1 MKVHPR
7 MGPHVSDI
15 TSCSGDAHF
24 FGHLS
29 VGRALKEWRGP
40 RHWLVWPNLRHKIM
54 LTKAQGCLAPGGET
68 FPLEKEIPSSPLD
81 KYFLLCS
88 CKDTPSAESPLS
100 SITLLRKLAVV
111 QSNKTSRRF
120 LFHCSPDGILFFR
133 QPHRLWPYSFFTV
146 KHLFIFIAYSY
157 SCCFCLSRQP
167 KHATSWMARSQ
178 QTTAHAG
185 RTMPTHLVAEHSLP
199 ASANQ
204 TCALNPADSASQP
217 MA

>member
-1 MKVHPR
+1 MPGASRFRYYFLQRGCSLFRPPWRRARAKGVEGTTPLASLAK
-7 MGPHVSDI
+7 PATQNHVDQSAGLLGAGRRD
-15 TSCSGDAHF
+15 
-24 FGHLS
+24 LS
-29 VGRALKEWRGP
+29 
-40 RHWLVWPNLRHKIM
+40 
-54 LTKAQGCLAPGGET
+54 
-68 FPLEKEIPSSPLD
+68 LEKEIPSSPLD

-100 SITLLRKLAVV
+100 SITLRKLAVV